1 MLNELSLF
9 SGYSGMTLGLRLAGL
24 EVRTVGY
31 CEIEP
36 YCQELLRRRIRD
48 GFLDWAPIITNI
60 NGADFRPMAGL
71 VDIITAGFP
80 CQPHSKAG
88 RRLGKED
95 KRNLWPDTLR
105 VIRDVGPRYVL
116 LENVQGLADGADP
129 YAAEIIGQLSEV
141 GMDAVWGL
149 HSAAEAGA
157 PHLRRRWW
165 CLAYTHSDGERSVH
179 PESGLHPAEGT
190 YEPLGDA
197 GAVGEQVPHSI
208 HDGLHKQEAYEA
220 QPSGHQPK
228 DWLSIGSGPWGVE
241 SGLDRVVDGV
251 ADRVD
256 RIRALGNGVVPA
268 VVARFL
274 T

>member
-149 HSAAEAGA
+149 HSAAKAGA
-157 PHLRRRWW
+157 PHRRERWW
-165 CLAYTHSDGERSVH
+165 CLAYSTGKRLQ
-179 PESGLHPAEGT
+179 GLWPS
-190 YEPLGDA
+190 
-197 GAVGEQVPHSI
+197 GEQ
-208 HDGLHKQEAYEA
+208 
-220 QPSGHQPK
+220 
-228 DWLSIGSGPWGVE
+228 E
-241 SGLDRVVDGV
+241 SPTYVRSLIPLCRSQNFFWWQTEPELGRVADGV

-256 RIRALGNGVVPA
+256 RIKVLGNGVVPA

-274 T
+274 S